1 MESFED
7 LITYFASGG
16 DVFMCQIKLIVTY
29 MFLQFVL
36 AILSVLSDG
45 MRSV

>member
-1 MESFED
+1 MED

-16 DVFMCQIKLIVTY
+16 DVFICQIKLIVTY
-29 MFLQFVL
+29 MFLQFAL
-36 AILSVLSDG
+36 AMLSVLSDG